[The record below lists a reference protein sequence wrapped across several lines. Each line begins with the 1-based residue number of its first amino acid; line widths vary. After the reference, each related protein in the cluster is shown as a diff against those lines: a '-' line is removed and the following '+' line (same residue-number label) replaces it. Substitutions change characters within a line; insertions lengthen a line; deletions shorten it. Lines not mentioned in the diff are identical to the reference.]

1 MMWETAVESVGQCL
15 LHNCAIC
22 YDFTDAYCIKNAE
35 GFWDE
40 YIHEQAYNAL
50 IGVVNF
56 AWLLF
61 TRDCLAF
68 ATEPIFASLANLL
81 GKHDNMP
88 SPLPHD
94 FKVDLLIFFLA
105 FLSLQCCGYI

>member
-1 MMWETAVESVGQCL
+1 MLKDSEM
-15 LHNCAIC
+15 NI
-22 YDFTDAYCIKNAE
+22 I
-35 GFWDE
+35 
-40 YIHEQAYNAL
+40 IHEQAYNAL